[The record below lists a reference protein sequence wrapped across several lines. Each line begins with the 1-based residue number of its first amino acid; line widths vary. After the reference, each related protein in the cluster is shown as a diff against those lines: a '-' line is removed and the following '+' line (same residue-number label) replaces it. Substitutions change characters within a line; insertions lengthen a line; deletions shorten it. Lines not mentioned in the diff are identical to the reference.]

1 MRTRTILS
9 ALLTAAT
16 AVTTS
21 AQNSNKVVSYLEI
34 YDLETRTHKVVQE
47 FPYLIE
53 APNWTPDGKWLVVN
67 KMGRLYKIAPDG
79 STDLIEINT
88 GAINQCN
95 NDHVISADGKW
106 IALSSNDPA
115 DKGWN
120 SYVYSVPFEGGEPTK
135 ITPQGPSYLHGISPD
150 GKTIAYC
157 AFRGPDNEQDVYS
170 MPVKGGK
177 EKRLT
182 DALGL
187 DDGPEYSMDGKY
199 IWFNSVRTG
208 RMQVWRMKANGKE
221 QTQMTFDKDMNS
233 WFPHI
238 SPDGEKVVYIAY
250 HDYELAPGEHIAN
263 LNVQLRMIPAAGG
276 EPETL
281 VELFGG
287 QGTINVN
294 SWSPDSKK
302 FAYVSYR
309 LAEEIT
315 APQREM
321 AIQLYSARDLI
332 GTPELFARNH
342 KYVLK
347 RLAQMGYTGAEAAS
361 YNGGKFS
368 GMEPE
373 EFKAALNEA
382 GLEFMSSHTTRPL
395 SAEELTKEDFNEAL
409 KWWDICIEAH
419 KKAGVPR
426 LVMSYSQ
433 KLSNEKELKV
443 MADYLNAI
451 GRKCNEAGIRFGYHN
466 HAHEFAKI
474 GDTTMMDYFIAN
486 TDPENVFIE
495 MDVYWAVVGGAAPV
509 DYINKYPG
517 RFEVLHIKDKR
528 EIGQSGMVGFDAIFR
543 NFDKAGTKAIVIE
556 MEEAST
562 PNILKGLR
570 ESALFLRNAPYAR

>member
-182 DALGL
+182 DAPGL

-395 SAEELTKEDFNEAL
+395 SAEELAKEDFNEAL